1 MSAITSLRRAIE
13 GVTDEAEERAI
24 GVLRA
29 TEGAVLAFVSAI
41 FVAVEVS
48 VRQVVQVG
56 FGLANTFVTESF
68 AVADSIVTAALGVP
82 VDEDED
88 DDDIFDPIDDEPDED
103 ATIDPPA
110 STEEVD

>member
-1 MSAITSLRRAIE
+1 MSAITSLRRAVE

-24 GVLRA
+24 GVLQA
-29 TEGAVLAFVSAI
+29 IEGAVLAFVSAI

-56 FGLANTFVTESF
+56 FGLANTFVSESF

-82 VDEDED
+82 VDEDD
-88 DDDIFDPIDDEPDED
+88 DVFDPIDDEPDED
-103 ATIDPPA
+103 ATIDPPTD
-110 STEEVD
+110 TEEGN

>member
-24 GVLRA
+24 GVLQ
-29 TEGAVLAFVSAI
+29 AFVSAI

>member
-24 GVLRA
+24 GVL
-29 TEGAVLAFVSAI
+29 LAFVSAI